1 MELGIDLQY
10 LLFLQN
16 LRLATGGIFDEFFN
30 GMSKVAVDVLPF
42 LPFLI
47 FLCVDKKWGYRFLT
61 VHRGAELLNGVVKLT
76 VCAYRPW
83 IRSNLIE
90 PAGDSK
96 VAATGYSFPSG
107 HTVAASSLYGSI
119 VENQWNK
126 RRWLAILCIICI
138 LLTGFS
144 RNFLGVH
151 TPQDVFVGLTEGIVM
166 ILIVRKVS
174 QVVGDNDKTIDI
186 LTLVGILV
194 VVAVLIYIQVKP
206 YPMDYVD
213 GKLLVDP
220 KKMMNDCFKACG
232 AFLGL
237 LLGSY
242 VERHYIHYEIPFGYK
257 NLPILASVSV
267 TLLFIWKTYFEKAT
281 IIPLLGG
288 HWGNLVSRFGMTFIG
303 LTLIPYLIMKCA
315 RESQQQTAA

>member
-1 MELGIDLQY
+1 MEIGIDLQY

-47 FLCVDKKWGYRFLT
+47 FLCVDKKWGYRILT
-61 VHRGAELLNGVVKLT
+61 SYLGADLLNGVVKLT

-107 HTVAASSLYGSI
+107 HTVSASSLYGSV
-119 VENQWNK
+119 VENQWSK
-126 RRWLAILCIICI
+126 RRWLAVICIICI

-151 TPQDVFVGLTEGIVM
+151 TPQDVLVGLTEGIVM
-166 ILIVRKVS
+166 ILIVRKAS
-174 QVVGDNDKTIDI
+174 QAIGDNEKTYDI

-194 VVAVLIYIQVKP
+194 VVAVLIYVQVK
-206 YPMDYVD
+206 D

-220 KKMMNDCFKACG
+220 QKMMNDCFKACG

-257 NLPILASVSV
+257 NLPIQAGVSV
-267 TLLFIWKTYFEKAT
+267 ALLFIWKAYFEKAT
-281 IIPLLGG
+281 IIPALGG
-288 HWGNLVSRFGMTFIG
+288 HWGNLISRFGMVFIG
-303 LTLIPYLIMKCA
+303 LTLIPYLIMKSA
-315 RESQQQTAA
+315 RESQQNAA